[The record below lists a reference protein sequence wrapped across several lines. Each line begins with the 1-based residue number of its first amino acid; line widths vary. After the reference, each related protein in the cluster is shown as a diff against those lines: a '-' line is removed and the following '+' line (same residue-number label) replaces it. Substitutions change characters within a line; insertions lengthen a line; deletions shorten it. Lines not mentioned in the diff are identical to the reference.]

1 MDLSSSSEEISSLER
16 TEKCKALPPCEIVF
30 VNQSSEQ
37 YEKKKKKKS
46 QSPVLSLT
54 LLLLDSVEIH

>member
-37 YEKKKKKKS
+37 YEKKKKKSKPCS
-46 QSPVLSLT
+46 QFNFT
-54 LLLLDSVEIH
+54 AIGFC